1 MGFPNFS
8 EPHRKKQMVPV
19 KIARG
24 RGRAGRIEGTRAV
37 KVPLKIGTG
46 IHPRT
51 IKKRACPKGQA
62 LFLAEKEGFEPSR
75 RFPDLL
81 P

>member
-24 RGRAGRIEGTRAV
+24 RREGKGNFEGQRGIIPTQIDAGVQI
-37 KVPLKIGTG
+37 P
-46 IHPRT
+46 H
-51 IKKRACPKGQA
+51 
-62 LFLAEKEGFEPSR
+62 S
-75 RFPDLL
+75 
-81 P
+81 